1 MAAKPYIKLDCDWYD
16 DPKILDF
23 QDRYGKAA
31 LVDLVKL
38 FCALGEFYGTI
49 DLKDNGQKI
58 RLQQVLGKKGKALT
72 AFLEKVASCDII
84 NAEAYK
90 ALQRVGSDRS
100 IRDGTARRNRREYA
114 LQASQ
119 AAADKR
125 NGRYEEHEK
134 EP

>member
-1 MAAKPYIKLDCDWYD
+1 MAAKPYIKLDTDWYD
-16 DPKILDF
+16 DPKVLDF

-38 FCALGEFYGTI
+38 FCVLGEFYGSI

-58 RLQQVLGKKGKALT
+58 RLQQVIGKKGKALT
-72 AFLEKVASCDII
+72 AFLDKVASCGII

-90 ALQRVGSDRS
+90 ALQRISSDRS
-100 IRDGTARRNRREYA
+100 IRDGTARKNRREYA
-114 LQASQ
+114 LAASQ

-125 NGRYEEHEK
+125 KDGK
-134 EP
+134 AEP

>member
-1 MAAKPYIKLDCDWYD
+1 MATKPYIKLDTDWYD
-16 DPKILDF
+16 DPKVLDF

-38 FCALGEFYGTI
+38 FCVLGEFYGLI

-72 AFLEKVASCDII
+72 TFLDKVASCEII
-84 NAEAYK
+84 KSEAYK
-90 ALQRVGSDRS
+90 VLRVIGSDRS

-114 LQASQ
+114 LAASQ

-125 NGRYEEHEK
+125 SESK
-134 EP
+134 AAP

>member
-1 MAAKPYIKLDCDWYD
+1 MAAKPYIKLDTDWYD
-16 DPKILDF
+16 DPKVLDF

-31 LVDLVKL
+31 LVDLIKL
-38 FCALGEFYGTI
+38 FCVLGEFYGSI

-58 RLQQVLGKKGKALT
+58 RLQQVIGKKGKALT
-72 AFLEKVASCDII
+72 SFLDKAASCGII

-114 LQASQ
+114 LAASQ

-125 NGRYEEHEK
+125 KDGK
-134 EP
+134 AEP

>member
-1 MAAKPYIKLDCDWYD
+1 MAAKPYIKLDTDWYD
-16 DPKILDF
+16 DPKVLDF

-38 FCALGEFYGTI
+38 FCVLGEFYGSI

-58 RLQQVLGKKGKALT
+58 RLQQVIGKKGKALT
-72 AFLEKVASCDII
+72 SFLDKVASCGII

-90 ALQRVGSDRS
+90 ALQRIGSDRS
-100 IRDGTARRNRREYA
+100 IRDGTARKNRREYA
-114 LQASQ
+114 LAASQ

-125 NGRYEEHEK
+125 KDGK
-134 EP
+134 AEP

>member
-1 MAAKPYIKLDCDWYD
+1 MAAKPYIKLDTDWYD
-16 DPKILDF
+16 DPKVLDF

-38 FCALGEFYGTI
+38 FCVLGEFYGSI

-58 RLQQVLGKKGKALT
+58 RLQQVIGKKGKALT
-72 AFLEKVASCDII
+72 AFLDKVASCGSI

-90 ALQRVGSDRS
+90 ALQRIGSDRS
-100 IRDGTARRNRREYA
+100 IRDGTARKNRREYA
-114 LQASQ
+114 LAASQ

-125 NGRYEEHEK
+125 KDGK
-134 EP
+134 AEP

>member
-38 FCALGEFYGTI
+38 FCVLGEFYGTI

-100 IRDGTARRNRREYA
+100 IRDGTARRNRREDA